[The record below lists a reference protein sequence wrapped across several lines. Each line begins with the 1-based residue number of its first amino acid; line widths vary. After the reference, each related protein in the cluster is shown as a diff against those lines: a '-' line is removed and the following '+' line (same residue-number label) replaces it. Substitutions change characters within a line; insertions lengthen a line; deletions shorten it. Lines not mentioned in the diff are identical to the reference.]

1 MDINNNL
8 FNLIKSQKWNDFL
21 ELLNKNS
28 DVNVNIRDTSN
39 NYLIQY
45 AILFNNIESV
55 KLILKRQCKLDI
67 LDIDGRTLLHNPIKY
82 GYNSILETLLAN
94 EKDTVGISLL
104 DHFDNKGLFPIHY
117 AIIFKNINALKIIL
131 KFTNNIDVSDQDGNT
146 ALHYAIKIKDLDMY
160 KLIIDMSP
168 DINFQTNQGESPLH
182 IACNFSQSEM
192 AKMLVNLPEIDVN
205 IQDYENQI
213 TPLMY
218 SIILEDP
225 NLFNLLIEKSNI
237 EIQDINGNNPLH
249 YAINENNEF
258 IINKLIEKYES
269 LYVTNLLGKT
279 PIHLLLDNIKFN
291 NLDVNKI
298 NFSLFLDKSN
308 LNIQDYDG
316 NSPFIMI
323 AKLKLWKKYFD
334 ILKKKKINAYIKNN
348 LNKNAFSYI
357 NEEENNL
364 FLDLLSESYINIL
377 RTDNNAKWKNEID
390 TICKSNLSYKN
401 FLSLKEKIDLEIDD
415 SKLVKSSSDICPVII
430 KENIIKNK
438 ISFPLKIKNYCIDL
452 ETEKINMFVT
462 YTGITLDII
471 FGMIYILK
479 NYNNIATT
487 SLTLNF
493 KNNEKLSKYYMNNEE
508 REVSDDEFLNIEII
522 WNNQNMLFPDILDE
536 IVQKFKIDKEKRFLL
551 IPVGIELSKDSHAN
565 IIFYD
570 KESNEMERFEPN
582 GSTFPFKFN
591 YNPQLL
597 DKLLKE
603 KFSDY
608 FPNLKYFSPD
618 DYLPKIGFQLLEA
631 YDFYK
636 TKKIGDPGG
645 FCAAWCTWYVFM
657 RIKYSNI
664 DRKKLCIKL
673 ISKIKEEN
681 LSFKNLIRNFA
692 SKIVSIRDNT
702 LIEANLDINDW
713 LNSNYE
719 KHKLEKLILLIQ
731 QLIKE
736 LII

>member
-21 ELLNKNS
+21 ELLNKNP

-82 GYNSILETLLAN
+82 GYNSILETLLSN

-117 AIIFKNINALKIIL
+117 AIIFKNINALKTIL

-291 NLDVNKI
+291 NLDINKI

-323 AKLKLWKKYFD
+323 AKLKLWRKYFD
-334 ILKKKKINAYIKNN
+334 TLKKKE
-348 LNKNAFSYI
+348 NK
-357 NEEENNL
+357 
-364 FLDLLSESYINIL
+364 
-377 RTDNNAKWKNEID
+377 
-390 TICKSNLSYKN
+390 
-401 FLSLKEKIDLEIDD
+401 
-415 SKLVKSSSDICPVII
+415 
-430 KENIIKNK
+430 
-438 ISFPLKIKNYCIDL
+438 CI
-452 ETEKINMFVT
+452 
-462 YTGITLDII
+462 
-471 FGMIYILK
+471 
-479 NYNNIATT
+479 
-487 SLTLNF
+487 F
-493 KNNEKLSKYYMNNEE
+493 KK
-508 REVSDDEFLNIEII
+508 
-522 WNNQNMLFPDILDE
+522 
-536 IVQKFKIDKEKRFLL
+536 
-551 IPVGIELSKDSHAN
+551 
-565 IIFYD
+565 
-570 KESNEMERFEPN
+570 
-582 GSTFPFKFN
+582 
-591 YNPQLL
+591 
-597 DKLLKE
+597 
-603 KFSDY
+603 
-608 FPNLKYFSPD
+608 
-618 DYLPKIGFQLLEA
+618 
-631 YDFYK
+631 
-636 TKKIGDPGG
+636 
-645 FCAAWCTWYVFM
+645 
-657 RIKYSNI
+657 
-664 DRKKLCIKL
+664 
-673 ISKIKEEN
+673 
-681 LSFKNLIRNFA
+681 
-692 SKIVSIRDNT
+692 
-702 LIEANLDINDW
+702 
-713 LNSNYE
+713 
-719 KHKLEKLILLIQ
+719 
-731 QLIKE
+731 
-736 LII
+736 